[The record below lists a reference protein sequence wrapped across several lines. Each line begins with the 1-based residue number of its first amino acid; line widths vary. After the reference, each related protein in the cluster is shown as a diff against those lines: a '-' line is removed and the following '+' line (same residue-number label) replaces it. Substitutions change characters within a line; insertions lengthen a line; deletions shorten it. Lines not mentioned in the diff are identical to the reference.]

1 MKIDHI
7 ALPVDDIYEACG
19 WYRGAF
25 KANLL
30 YHDKSWALLEFENVK
45 LALFLRGSHPDHFA
59 IEVNPENFEKLEFKE
74 HRDGSKYHYLTDPWG
89 NCVELINYGKN
100 SSENS

>member
-25 KANLL
+25 KAKVL
-30 YHDKSWALLEFENVK
+30 YHDETWALLEFDNTK
-45 LALFLRGSHPDHFA
+45 LALFYEIRTLRS
-59 IEVNPENFEKLEFKE
+59 
-74 HRDGSKYHYLTDPWG
+74 
-89 NCVELINYGKN
+89 
-100 SSENS
+100 